1 MDVVAVTM
9 ARVAHK
15 LNASSPGRIL
25 ALPGLGQPSRQCRE
39 LVGGDTA
46 EKGDIGHEATG
57 WTKPL
62 RGRFKAS
69 IARAMQD
76 GQKLIS

>member
-1 MDVVAVTM
+1 VVDRAAGVEEQKT
-9 ARVAHK
+9 RGC
-15 LNASSPGRIL
+15 LSS
-25 ALPGLGQPSRQCRE
+25 Q
-39 LVGGDTA
+39 GDC
-46 EKGDIGHEATG
+46 

>member
-1 MDVVAVTM
+1 MPHNRAERQAEVDAKYDLSSTE
-9 ARVAHK
+9 A
-15 LNASSPGRIL
+15 NTASSTP
-25 ALPGLGQPSRQCRE
+25 C
-39 LVGGDTA
+39 
-46 EKGDIGHEATG
+46 

>member
-1 MDVVAVTM
+1 MNRVT
-9 ARVAHK
+9 
-15 LNASSPGRIL
+15 LSSN
-25 ALPGLGQPSRQCRE
+25 
-39 LVGGDTA
+39 D
-46 EKGDIGHEATG
+46 G

-76 GQKLIS
+76 GQNLIS

>member
-1 MDVVAVTM
+1 MKSESQD
-9 ARVAHK
+9 RDQDY
-15 LNASSPGRIL
+15 GFQR
-25 ALPGLGQPSRQCRE
+25 GLISEDNYQPLIDS
-39 LVGGDTA
+39 
-46 EKGDIGHEATG
+46 